1 MGKSLSYEIIGCAM
15 KVYYHLGPGLLES
28 AYEIALKYELEKKG
42 FKVDTQVP
50 LHFKYGSVDL
60 GCVYR
65 MDMVVEDTI
74 IIELK
79 SVEAFLPVHYKQ
91 LKTYLKL
98 HNKQV
103 GLLFNFGT
111 QDFAEGFKRIV
122 LDYDENS
129 NKI

>member
-65 MDMVVEDTI
+65 MDMVVEDTV

-79 SVEAFLPVHYKQ
+79 SVETFLPVHYKQ

-111 QDFAEGFKRIV
+111 QDFSEGFKRIV

>member
-50 LHFKYGSVDL
+50 LHFKYDSVDL

-65 MDMVVEDTI
+65 MDMVVEDTV

-79 SVEAFLPVHYKQ
+79 SVEAFQPVHYKQ